1 MLIGCLV
8 GALEKNHNVREK
20 REKKG
25 CHESCCEELCAVCD
39 SLAAFYSLLQHELT
53 SSSFFLLPPPS
64 SFLLP
69 TFKDESILNIGGNL
83 LAKVSEGKLEEA
95 LANMAGGCSPAL
107 QKFAVELISNM
118 ALNEGNA
125 DKIVA
130 NGGVGG
136 LISQFNSKGSVEA
149 AARALGRL
157 AMSKVNVD
165 AIIADG
171 AVGVLVSALQVRQ

>member
-1 MLIGCLV
+1 
-8 GALEKNHNVREK
+8 
-20 REKKG
+20 
-25 CHESCCEELCAVCD
+25 
-39 SLAAFYSLLQHELT
+39 
-53 SSSFFLLPPPS
+53 
-64 SFLLP
+64 
-69 TFKDESILNIGGNL
+69 
-83 LAKVSEGKLEEA
+83 
-95 LANMAGGCSPAL
+95 MAGGCSPAL
-107 QKFAVELISNM
+107 QKFAVELISNL

-136 LISQFNSKGSVEA
+136 LISQFNNKGSTEA